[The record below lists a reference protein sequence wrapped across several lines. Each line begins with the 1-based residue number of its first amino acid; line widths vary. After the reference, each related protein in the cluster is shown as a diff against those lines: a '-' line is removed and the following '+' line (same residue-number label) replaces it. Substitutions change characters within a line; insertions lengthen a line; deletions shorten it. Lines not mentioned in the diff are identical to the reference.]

1 MIKVALLT
9 WFNSVNYGTCLQA
22 YALTYKLKSV
32 GCDVYLPDDMRYRSW
47 ITLRDT
53 GRRVKRHLLSKV
65 KAASSECRQN
75 NGNID
80 LAGEYEMRVQKKKH
94 FLEEHFQ
101 MLHMDSRQSFANLNK
116 EMDIFITGS
125 DQIWNPYYLSLAA
138 LLCFVDEEKPKI
150 AYASSVGVDQLPG
163 DLIPVYKKYL
173 DRFSAISVRER
184 CAAEYLS
191 ALLGKE
197 VKHVLDPTFLLGVE
211 EIHRLEARSEWAGK
225 TTAPKNY
232 IVCYF
237 VGNSRAWEDAVKQ
250 VSAHTQLPVI
260 VIMSENGIVPSV
272 GTPVAFAG
280 AYDFLWLIDHAA
292 YVCTD
297 SFHCT
302 AFSINLNKEFFVF
315 KRFADTDPG
324 SQNARLYDLLRVFG
338 LSDRVVSSDVDI
350 SQILARQIDYDS
362 VMQKVCTER
371 QKSEQYLVN
380 ALDYASY
387 ATQKR

>member
-1 MIKVALLT
+1 
-9 WFNSVNYGTCLQA
+9 
-22 YALTYKLKSV
+22 
-32 GCDVYLPDDMRYRSW
+32 MRCRISLCAVRQRGE
-47 ITLRDT
+47 TLD
-53 GRRVKRHLLSKV
+53 RVFLLSGDG
-65 KAASSECRQN
+65 
-75 NGNID
+75 GNTS
-80 LAGEYEMRVQKKKH
+80 AGGKIRMGRK
-94 FLEEHFQ
+94 
-101 MLHMDSRQSFANLNK
+101 DDGPK
-116 EMDIFITGS
+116 EL
-125 DQIWNPYYLSLAA
+125 YC
-138 LLCFVDEEKPKI
+138 LL
-150 AYASSVGVDQLPG
+150 
-163 DLIPVYKKYL
+163 
-173 DRFSAISVRER
+173 
-184 CAAEYLS
+184 
-191 ALLGKE
+191 
-197 VKHVLDPTFLLGVE
+197 
-211 EIHRLEARSEWAGK
+211 
-225 TTAPKNY
+225 
-232 IVCYF
+232 F

-338 LSDRVVSSDVDI
+338 LSDRVVSSDADI